1 MVGIRWR
8 SSADVELYVLIKGV
22 GRVGSVG
29 RQLPVISY
37 QLSVISELIP
47 NHQSLI
53 TNHQSPMT
61 KIIVSAILVIVA
73 YLLGS
78 IPTGYLAG
86 RYLKGIDIRE
96 HGSGSTGA
104 TNVLRTLGKGAAIA
118 VLLIDLLKGAIA
130 VALVD
135 IFYVVFPTEII
146 PNHWQPWLIIAT
158 GLAALLGHSKSIFLN
173 FSGGK
178 SVATGLGVLLVMNPI
193 VALGTLG
200 SFLIVL
206 ALSRIV
212 SLSSICGAIAVNIFM
227 IFLKQPVPYLLFAA
241 LAGIYVIVRH
251 RSNIS
256 RLLTGTEPRIG
267 QKLQEES

>member
-1 MVGIRWR
+1 MLVSI
-8 SSADVELYVLIKGV
+8 LISG
-22 GRVGSVG
+22 
-29 RQLPVISY
+29 L
-37 QLSVISELIP
+37 L
-47 NHQSLI
+47 
-53 TNHQSPMT
+53 T
-61 KIIVSAILVIVA
+61 IVA
-73 YLLGS
+73 YLFGS

-104 TNVLRTLGKGAAIA
+104 TNVLRTLGKGAGIA

-135 IFYVVFPTEII
+135 LFYAVYPTEIL
-146 PNHWQPWLIIAT
+146 PANWQPWLIVAT
-158 GLAALLGHSKSIFLN
+158 GLAAIFGHSKSIFLN

-178 SVATGLGVLLVMNPI
+178 SVATGLGILLVMNPV
-193 VALGTLG
+193 VALGALA

-212 SLSSICGAIAVNIFM
+212 SLSSIGSAIAVNILM
-227 IFLKQPVPYLLFAA
+227 IFLKQPLPYILFAA
-241 LAGIYVIVRH
+241 IAGIYVIVRH

-256 RLLTGTEPRIG
+256 RLLAGTEPRIG
-267 QKLQEES
+267 QKLQEEA